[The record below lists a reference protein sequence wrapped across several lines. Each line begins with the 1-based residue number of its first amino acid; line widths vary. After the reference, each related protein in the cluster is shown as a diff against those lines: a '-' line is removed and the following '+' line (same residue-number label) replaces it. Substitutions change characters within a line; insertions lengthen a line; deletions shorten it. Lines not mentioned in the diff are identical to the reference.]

1 MEHQVEVS
9 SPAITNALIAT
20 LKMAFHGDEQQHGW
34 YNGLL
39 FALEGVSAERASRP
53 PAPGRATV
61 AAHAE
66 HVRFTLQVVNA
77 WIRGENPEVDW
88 ADSWKVQ
95 TITAH
100 DWDALRENIR
110 QEFET
115 LLSVIQDRA
124 VWREPGL
131 TMMINNIGHT
141 AYHAS
146 AIRQLLKSG
155 AD

>member
-1 MEHQVEVS
+1 MEQVEIS
-9 SPAITNALIAT
+9 SPAITNALIAA
-20 LKMAFHGDEQQHGW
+20 LKMALYGDEQNHGW

-77 WIRGENPEVDW
+77 WGRGENPEVDW

-95 TITAH
+95 TVNQDEWNTLREGIKREFE
-100 DWDALRENIR
+100 ALREG
-110 QEFET
+110 
-115 LLSVIQDRA
+115 IQNRTT
-124 VWREPGL
+124 WREQGL
-131 TMMINNIGHT
+131 MTMINNIGHT

-146 AIRQLLKSG
+146 AIRQLLKFTV
-155 AD
+155 D